1 MASKEKTKTST
12 HRSLKE
18 WLEVVVAFIAI
29 ASFVFSVGRWSAN
42 MDHKLE
48 LMEIQ
53 QLHNTEITNLRIE
66 YNQRL
71 IEANSQASIEIARL
85 NEEIRSLKAELS
97 NGK

>member
-1 MASKEKTKTST
+1 MARKEKSKTST
-12 HRSLKE
+12 RWSFKE
-18 WLEVVVAFIAI
+18 WLEVIVAIIAI
-29 ASFVFSVGRWSAN
+29 ISFVFSIGRWSAK

-71 IEANSQASIEIARL
+71 IEANAQSAIEIARL
-85 NEEIRSLKAELS
+85 NEEIRSLKSELS

>member
-1 MASKEKTKTST
+1 MAQKEKSKVSK
-12 HRSLKE
+12 HMSLKE
-18 WLEVVVAFIAI
+18 WLEVIVSFIAI
-29 ASFVFSVGRWSAN
+29 ATCIFSIGRWSAK

-53 QLHNTEITNLRIE
+53 QAHNIEITNLRIE

-71 IEANSQASIEIARL
+71 IEANSQSSIEIARL
-85 NEEIRSLKAELS
+85 NEEIRSLKSELT